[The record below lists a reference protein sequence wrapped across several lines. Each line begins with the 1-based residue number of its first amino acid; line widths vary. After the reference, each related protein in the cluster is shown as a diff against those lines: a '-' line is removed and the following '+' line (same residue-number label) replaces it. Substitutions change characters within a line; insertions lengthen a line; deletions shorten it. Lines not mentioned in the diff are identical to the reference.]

1 MSHASRAAGSAA
13 RVRQAA
19 RTVSPTSRPT
29 RPRPESATVTDALTD
44 LPASVAPVFE
54 TVTARN
60 PHEPEF
66 QQAVHEVLHSIAPVL
81 DRHPEFTGAG
91 IVPRLV
97 EPERQIMF
105 RVPWVDDAGRVQVD
119 RGYRVQFSS
128 VLGPYKG
135 GLRFH
140 PSVNLSIIKFLGF
153 EQIFKNALTGQGIG
167 GAKGGSDFD
176 PHGKSDAEVMR
187 FCQSFMSELYRHL
200 GEHTDVPAGDIGVGA
215 REIGYLFGQYRKI
228 TNRHESGMFTGKGV
242 QWGGAEVRTEATGYG
257 AVFFA
262 EEMLAARGTSLEGL
276 RVGVSGSGN
285 VAIYAIAKALEL
297 GAVPVTASD
306 SSGYV
311 VDDAGIDVALLRQI
325 KEVERARIAEYAARR
340 PSARFVEGGRPW
352 EVAVDVAIPAATQ
365 NELDEADARAL
376 IGNGVRAVAEG
387 ANMPSTPAAV
397 AAFQAS
403 DVLFGP
409 GKAANAGGVA
419 TSALEMSQNA
429 SRQRWSFDDSERKLR
444 AIIADIHASAR
455 DAAERYDRPG
465 DYVAGANIA
474 GFERVAHAMLAQG
487 VI

>member
-1 MSHASRAAGSAA
+1 MPSALPTTAA
-13 RVRQAA
+13 
-19 RTVSPTSRPT
+19 P
-29 RPRPESATVTDALTD
+29 DALTSTESIRLVLD
-44 LPASVAPVFE
+44 
-54 TVTARN
+54 TVEARN

-66 QQAVHEVLHSIAPVL
+66 LQAVHEVLESIAPVL
-81 DRHPEFTGAG
+81 EAHPEFIEGG
-91 IVPRLV
+91 ILERLV
-97 EPERQIMF
+97 EPERQIIF
-105 RVPWVDDAGRVQVD
+105 RVPWVDDAGRLQVN
-119 RGYRVQFSS
+119 RGFRVQFSS

-176 PHGKSDAEVMR
+176 PHGRSDAEIMR
-187 FCQSFMSELYRHL
+187 FCQSFMNELYRHL

-215 REIGYLFGQYRKI
+215 REIGYLFGQYRKV

-257 AVFFA
+257 AVFFSA
-262 EEMLAARGTSLEGL
+262 EMLGVHGQTLAGK

-285 VAIYAIAKALEL
+285 VAIYAIDKAHQL
-297 GAVPVTASD
+297 GATPVTASD

-311 VDDAGIDVALLRQI
+311 VDDAGIDVDLLRQI

-340 PSARFVEGGRPW
+340 PTARYVEGARPW
-352 EVAVDVAIPAATQ
+352 EVAVDVAIPSATQ
-365 NELDEADARAL
+365 NELDADDARAL
-376 IGNGVRAVAEG
+376 IANGVGAVAEG
-387 ANMPSTPAAV
+387 ANMPSTPEAIEL
-397 AAFQAS
+397 FQSAG
-403 DVLFGP
+403 VLFGP

-429 SRQRWSFDDSERKLR
+429 ARQRWSFGDSEAKLR
-444 AIIADIHASAR
+444 AIMADVHHAAFT
-455 DAAERYDRPG
+455 AAERYGRPG
-465 DYVAGANIA
+465 DYVVGANSA

>member
-1 MSHASRAAGSAA
+1 MTETLSPLPSSVSAVFDTVQA
-13 RVRQAA
+13 R
-19 RTVSPTSRPT
+19 S
-29 RPRPESATVTDALTD
+29 
-44 LPASVAPVFE
+44 
-54 TVTARN
+54 

-66 QQAVHEVLHSIAPVL
+66 QQAVHEVLHSIAPVIN
-81 DRHPEFTGAG
+81 RHPEFVASG
-91 IVPRLV
+91 VVERLV

-105 RVPWVDDAGRVQVD
+105 RVPWVDDSGTVQVN
-119 RGYRVQFSS
+119 RGYRIQFSS

-176 PHGKSDAEVMR
+176 PHGRSDAEIMR
-187 FCQSFMSELYRHL
+187 FCQSFMNELYRHL

-215 REIGYLFGQYRKI
+215 REIGYLFGQYRKV

-262 EEMLAARGTSLEGL
+262 EEMLAVRGESLEGK

-285 VAIYAIAKALEL
+285 VAIYAIAKAHQL
-297 GAVPVTASD
+297 GALPVTASD

-311 VDDAGIDVALLRQI
+311 VDDAGIDVDLLRQL
-325 KEVERARIAEYAARR
+325 KEVERVRIAEYAARR
-340 PSARFVEGGRPW
+340 PSARFVEGARPW
-352 EVAVDVAIPAATQ
+352 EVAVDIAIPSATQ
-365 NELDEADARAL
+365 NELDEDDARAL
-376 IGNGVRAVAEG
+376 IAGGVRAVSEG
-387 ANMPSTPAAV
+387 ANMPSTPGAV
-397 AAFQAS
+397 AAFQQAG
-403 DVLFGP
+403 VLFGP

-429 SRQRWSFDDSERKLR
+429 SRQRWSFDDSEQKLR
-444 AIIADIHASAR
+444 DIIADIHHAAFE
-455 DAAERYDRPG
+455 AAERYGHGG
-465 DYVAGANIA
+465 DYVVGANIA

>member
-1 MSHASRAAGSAA
+1 MTETLSA
-13 RVRQAA
+13 
-19 RTVSPTSRPT
+19 
-29 RPRPESATVTDALTD
+29 
-44 LPASVAPVFE
+44 LPALVSDVYSTVE
-54 TVTARN
+54 TRN

-66 QQAVHEVLHSIAPVL
+66 LQAVHEVLESIAPVL
-81 DRHPEFTGAG
+81 ERHPQFVDGG
-91 IVPRLV
+91 ILDRVV
-97 EPERQIMF
+97 EPERQILF
-105 RVPWVDDAGRVQVD
+105 RVPWVDDAGRLQVN
-119 RGYRVQFSS
+119 RGFRVQFSS

-153 EQIFKNALTGQGIG
+153 EQVFKNALTGQGIG
-167 GAKGGSDFD
+167 GAKGGSDFE
-176 PHGKSDAEVMR
+176 PHGRSDAEIMR
-187 FCQSFMSELYRHL
+187 FCQSFMNELYRHL

-262 EEMLAARGTSLEGL
+262 EEMLGVRGISLDGL

-285 VAIYAIAKALEL
+285 VAIYAMEKARQL
-297 GAVPVTASD
+297 GAIPVTASD

-311 VDDAGIDVALLRQI
+311 VDDDGIDVDLLKHL

-340 PSARFVEGGRPW
+340 PSARFVEGARPW
-352 EVAVDVAIPAATQ
+352 EVAVDIAIPAATQ
-365 NELDEADARAL
+365 NELDVDDAEAL
-376 IGNGVRAVAEG
+376 IANGVRAVSEG
-387 ANMPSTPAAV
+387 ANMPSTPGAV
-397 AAFQAS
+397 AAFQRAG
-403 DVLFGP
+403 VLFGP

-429 SRQRWSFDDSERKLR
+429 SRQKWSFDDSESRLR
-444 AIIADIHASAR
+444 SIMKSVH
-455 DAAERYDRPG
+455 DAAFDASERYGRPG
-465 DYVAGANIA
+465 DYVIGANSA

>member
-1 MSHASRAAGSAA
+1 MTEPLVA
-13 RVRQAA
+13 
-19 RTVSPTSRPT
+19 
-29 RPRPESATVTDALTD
+29 
-44 LPASVAPVFE
+44 LPASVRDVFD
-54 TVTARN
+54 TVVVRN

-81 DRHPEFTGAG
+81 ERHPQFVEGG
-91 IVPRLV
+91 ILERIV

-105 RVPWVDDAGRVQVD
+105 RVPWVDDAGRLQVN
-119 RGYRVQFSS
+119 RGFRVQFSS

-176 PHGKSDAEVMR
+176 PHGRSDAEIMR
-187 FCQSFMSELYRHL
+187 FCQSFMNELYRHL
-200 GEHTDVPAGDIGVGA
+200 GEHTNVPAGDIGVGA

-262 EEMLAARGTSLEGL
+262 QEMLGVHGDSLHGK
-276 RVGVSGSGN
+276 RVAVSGSGN
-285 VAIYAIAKALEL
+285 VAVYAIDKAYQL
-297 GAVPVTASD
+297 GATPVTASD

-311 VDDAGIDVALLRQI
+311 VDDAGIDLVLLRQV
-325 KEVERARIAEYAARR
+325 KEIDRDRISAYAAQR
-340 PSARFVEGGRPW
+340 PRAHFVEGKRPW
-352 EVAVDVAIPAATQ
+352 EVPVDIAIPSATQ
-365 NELDEADARAL
+365 NELDEDDAAAL

-387 ANMPSTPAAV
+387 ANMPSTPGAV
-397 AAFQAS
+397 AAFQKAG
-403 DVLFGP
+403 VLFGP

-429 SRQRWSFDDSERKLR
+429 ARQRWSFADSERKLQT
-444 AIIADIHASAR
+444 IMKGVHDSAFA
-455 DAAERYDRPG
+455 AAERYGHPG
-465 DYVAGANIA
+465 DYVVGANSA

>member
-1 MSHASRAAGSAA
+1 MTETLSALPEP
-13 RVRQAA
+13 VRDVYAIV
-19 RTVSPTSRPT
+19 RR
-29 RPRPESATVTDALTD
+29 
-44 LPASVAPVFE
+44 
-54 TVTARN
+54 RN
-60 PHEPEF
+60 PREPEF
-66 QQAVHEVLHSIAPVL
+66 LQAVHEVLESIVPVL
-81 DRHPEFTGAG
+81 EQHPRFVDGG
-91 IVPRLV
+91 ILERLV

-105 RVPWVDDAGRVQVD
+105 RVPWVDDDGRLQVN
-119 RGYRVQFSS
+119 RGFRVQFSS

-140 PSVNLSIIKFLGF
+140 PSVDLSIVKFLGF

-176 PHGKSDAEVMR
+176 PHGRSDAEVMR
-187 FCQSFMSELYRHL
+187 FCQSFMNELYRHL
-200 GEHTDVPAGDIGVGA
+200 GEHTDVPAGDIGVGS
-215 REIGYLFGQYRKI
+215 REIGYLFGQYRRI

-262 EEMLAARGTSLEGL
+262 EEMLAVRGASLAGL

-285 VAIYAIAKALEL
+285 VATYAITKAWQL
-297 GAVPVTASD
+297 GATPVTASD

-311 VDDAGIDVALLRQI
+311 VDDDGIDVELLRQV
-325 KEVERARIAEYAARR
+325 KEVERRRISEYADRR
-340 PSARFVEGGRPW
+340 PSARFVADARPW
-352 EVAVDVAIPAATQ
+352 EVAVDIAVPSATQ
-365 NELDEADARAL
+365 NELDLDDARAL
-376 IGNGVRAVAEG
+376 IAGGVRAVSEG
-387 ANMPSTPAAV
+387 ANMPCTPGAV
-397 AAFQAS
+397 NAFQEA

-429 SRQRWSFDDSERKLR
+429 ARQRWTFDDSEAKLR
-444 AIIADIHASAR
+444 QIMKDVHDAAYS
-455 DAAERYDRPG
+455 AAERYGHPG
-465 DYVAGANIA
+465 DYVVGANSA

>member
-1 MSHASRAAGSAA
+1 MTDTHVPLPDS
-13 RVRQAA
+13 VQDVFD
-19 RTVSPTSRPT
+19 TV
-29 RPRPESATVTDALTD
+29 L
-44 LPASVAPVFE
+44 
-54 TVTARN
+54 ARN

-66 QQAVHEVLHSIAPVL
+66 QQAVHEVLSSIAPVL
-81 DRHPEFTGAG
+81 EVHPQFADSG
-91 IVPRLV
+91 ILERIV

-105 RVPWVDDAGRVQVD
+105 RVPWIDDAGRLQVN

-176 PHGKSDAEVMR
+176 PHGRSDAEIMR
-187 FCQSFMSELYRHL
+187 FCQSFMSELWRHL

-215 REIGYLFGQYRKI
+215 REIGYLFGTYRKI

-262 EEMLAARGTSLEGL
+262 EEMLGVTGESLERK
-276 RVGVSGSGN
+276 RVAVSGSGN
-285 VAIYAIAKALEL
+285 VAIYAIDKAWQL

-306 SSGYV
+306 SSGYII
-311 VDDAGIDVALLRQI
+311 DEGGIDVDLLRQV
-325 KEVERARIAEYAARR
+325 KEQERARISEYAARR
-340 PSARFVEGGRPW
+340 PGARFVEGARPW
-352 EVAVDVAIPAATQ
+352 EVPVDVAIPSATQ
-365 NELDEADARAL
+365 NELDEDDARAL
-376 IGNGVRAVAEG
+376 IGNGVKAVAEG
-387 ANMPSTPAAV
+387 ANMPSTPGAV
-397 AAFQAS
+397 AALQSAG
-403 DVLFGP
+403 VLFGP

-429 SRQRWSFDDSERKLR
+429 SRQRWSFADSEKKLR
-444 AIIADIHASAR
+444 SIMKDVHDAAF
-455 DAAERYDRPG
+455 DAAERYDRAG
-465 DYVAGANIA
+465 DYVVGANSA

>member
-1 MSHASRAAGSAA
+1 
-13 RVRQAA
+13 
-19 RTVSPTSRPT
+19 
-29 RPRPESATVTDALTD
+29 VTDHLTP
-44 LPASVAPVFE
+44 LPAPVDFVFRGVRE
-54 TVTARN
+54 RN

-66 QQAVHEVLHSIAPVL
+66 QQAVHEVLDSIAPVIE
-81 DRHPEFTGAG
+81 RHPAFEAAG
-91 IVPRLV
+91 VLERLV

-105 RVPWVDDAGRVQVD
+105 RVPWVDDAGRVRVN

-176 PHGKSDAEVMR
+176 PRGRSDGEIMR
-187 FCQSFMSELYRHL
+187 FCQAFMNELYRHL

-215 REIGYLFGQYRKI
+215 REVGYLFGQYRKI

-262 EEMLAARGTSLEGL
+262 EEMLAVHGRTLDGL

-285 VAIYAIAKALEL
+285 VAIYAIEKAHQL
-297 GAVPVTASD
+297 GALPVTASD

-311 VDDAGIDVALLRQI
+311 VDDAGIDVALLREI
-325 KEVERARIAEYAARR
+325 KDVERARISVYAERR
-340 PSARFVEGGRPW
+340 PSARFVANARPW
-352 EVAVDVAIPAATQ
+352 SVAVDIAVPAATQ
-365 NELDEADARAL
+365 NELDENDAQAL
-376 IGNGVRAVAEG
+376 IGNGVTAVSEG
-387 ANMPSTPAAV
+387 ANMPCTPGAVSAFRAAE
-397 AAFQAS
+397 
-403 DVLFGP
+403 VLFGP

-444 AIIADIHASAR
+444 AIVRDIHRAAFT
-455 DAAERYDRPG
+455 AAERYDRAE

>member
-1 MSHASRAAGSAA
+1 MPSSVSAVFDTVQA
-13 RVRQAA
+13 R
-19 RTVSPTSRPT
+19 S
-29 RPRPESATVTDALTD
+29 
-44 LPASVAPVFE
+44 
-54 TVTARN
+54 

-66 QQAVHEVLHSIAPVL
+66 QQAVHEVLHSIAPVI
-81 DRHPEFTGAG
+81 DRHPEFVASG
-91 IVPRLV
+91 VVERLV

-105 RVPWVDDAGRVQVD
+105 RVPWVDDSGTVQVN
-119 RGYRVQFSS
+119 RGYRIQFSS

-176 PHGKSDAEVMR
+176 PHGRSDAEIMR
-187 FCQSFMSELYRHL
+187 FCQSFMNELYRHL

-215 REIGYLFGQYRKI
+215 REIGYLFGQYRKV

-262 EEMLAARGTSLEGL
+262 EEMLAVRGESLEGK

-285 VAIYAIAKALEL
+285 VAIYAIAKAHQL
-297 GAVPVTASD
+297 GALPVTASD

-311 VDDAGIDVALLRQI
+311 VDDAGIDVDLLRQL
-325 KEVERARIAEYAARR
+325 KEVERVRIAEYAARR
-340 PSARFVEGGRPW
+340 PSARFVEGARPW
-352 EVAVDVAIPAATQ
+352 EVAVDIAIPSATQ
-365 NELDEADARAL
+365 NELDEDDARAL
-376 IGNGVRAVAEG
+376 IAGGVRAVSEG
-387 ANMPSTPAAV
+387 ANMPSTPGAV
-397 AAFQAS
+397 AAFQQAG
-403 DVLFGP
+403 VLFGP

-429 SRQRWSFDDSERKLR
+429 SRQRWSFDDSEQKLR
-444 AIIADIHASAR
+444 DIIADIHHAAFE
-455 DAAERYDRPG
+455 AAERYGRAG
-465 DYVAGANIA
+465 DYVVGANIA

>member
-1 MSHASRAAGSAA
+1 M
-13 RVRQAA
+13 
-19 RTVSPTSRPT
+19 T
-29 RPRPESATVTDALTD
+29 ESLAPLPATVQEVFDAVL
-44 LPASVAPVFE
+44 
-54 TVTARN
+54 ARN

-66 QQAVHEVLHSIAPVL
+66 QQAVHEVLSSIAPVL
-81 DRHPEFTGAG
+81 DAHPRFVDGG
-91 IVPRLV
+91 ILERVV
-97 EPERQIMF
+97 EPERQIIF
-105 RVPWVDDAGRVQVD
+105 RVPWIDDEGRLHVN

-176 PHGKSDAEVMR
+176 PHGRSDREIMR
-187 FCQSFMSELYRHL
+187 FCQSFMSELWRHL

-215 REIGYLFGQYRKI
+215 REIGYLFGTYRKI

-262 EEMLAARGTSLEGL
+262 EEMLGVTGESLERK
-276 RVGVSGSGN
+276 RVAVSGSGN
-285 VAIYAIAKALEL
+285 VAIYAIDKAWQL

-311 VDDAGIDVALLRQI
+311 VDEGGIDVDLLRQV
-325 KEVERARIAEYAARR
+325 KEIDRARIAEYAARR
-340 PSARFVEGGRPW
+340 PGARFVEGARPW
-352 EVAVDVAIPAATQ
+352 EVPVDVAIPSATQ
-365 NELDEADARAL
+365 NELDEDDARTL

-387 ANMPSTPAAV
+387 ANMPSTPGAV
-397 AAFQAS
+397 AAFQQAG
-403 DVLFGP
+403 VLFGP

-429 SRQRWSFDDSERKLR
+429 SRQRWSFADSEKKLR
-444 AIIADIHASAR
+444 AIMKDVHDAAF
-455 DAAERYDRPG
+455 DAAERYGRPG
-465 DYVAGANIA
+465 DYVVGANSA

>member
-1 MSHASRAAGSAA
+1 MSETL
-13 RVRQAA
+13 
-19 RTVSPTSRPT
+19 TV
-29 RPRPESATVTDALTD
+29 
-44 LPASVAPVFE
+44 LPAAVSPVFE
-54 TVTARN
+54 TVQARN

-66 QQAVHEVLHSIAPVL
+66 QQAVHEVLGSIAPVL
-81 DRHPEFTGAG
+81 GAHPEFVSGG
-91 IVPRLV
+91 ILERLV
-97 EPERQIMF
+97 EPERQILF
-105 RVPWVDDAGRVQVD
+105 RVPWVDDAGVVRVN
-119 RGYRVQFSS
+119 RGFRIQFSS

-167 GAKGGSDFD
+167 GGKGGSDFD
-176 PHGKSDAEVMR
+176 PHGRSDAEVMR

-200 GEHTDVPAGDIGVGA
+200 GEHTDVPAGDIGVGG

-262 EEMLAARGTSLEGL
+262 EEMLAVRGSALSGM

-285 VAIYAIAKALEL
+285 VAIYAIAKAHQL
-297 GAVPVTASD
+297 GALPVTASD

-311 VDDAGIDVALLRQI
+311 VDDAGIDLDLLRQI
-325 KEVERARIAEYAARR
+325 KEVERGRIAEYATRR
-340 PSARFVEGGRPW
+340 PQARFVEGARPW
-352 EVAVDVAIPAATQ
+352 EVAVDVAIPSATQ

-376 IGNGVRAVAEG
+376 IAGGVRAVAEG
-387 ANMPSTPAAV
+387 ANMPCTPGAV
-397 AAFQAS
+397 TAFQDAG
-403 DVLFGP
+403 VLFGP

-429 SRQRWSFDDSERKLR
+429 SRQRWSFDDSEQKLR
-444 AIIADIHASAR
+444 AIIADIHRAAF

>member
-1 MSHASRAAGSAA
+1 
-13 RVRQAA
+13 
-19 RTVSPTSRPT
+19 
-29 RPRPESATVTDALTD
+29 PRFVD
-44 LPASVAPVFE
+44 
-54 TVTARN
+54 
-60 PHEPEF
+60 
-66 QQAVHEVLHSIAPVL
+66 
-81 DRHPEFTGAG
+81 AG
-91 IVPRLV
+91 IAERIV

-105 RVPWVDDAGRVQVD
+105 RVPWVDDAGRVQVN
-119 RGYRVQFSS
+119 RGYRIQFSS

-176 PHGKSDAEVMR
+176 PHGRSDAEVMR
-187 FCQSFMSELYRHL
+187 FCQSFMNELYRHL

-215 REIGYLFGQYRKI
+215 REIGFLFGQYRKI

-262 EEMLAARGTSLEGL
+262 EEMLAARGQSLEGL

-285 VAIYAIAKALEL
+285 VAIYAIAKAHEL
-297 GAVPVTASD
+297 GARPVTASD

-311 VDDAGIDVALLRQI
+311 VDDDGIDVDLLREI
-325 KEVERARIAEYAARR
+325 KEVERGRISVYAARR
-340 PSARFVEGGRPW
+340 PSARFVEGARPW
-352 EVAVDVAIPAATQ
+352 EVEVDVAIPAATQ
-365 NELDEADARAL
+365 NELDEDDARAL
-376 IGNGVRAVAEG
+376 ISGGVRAVAEG

-397 AAFQAS
+397 AAFQS
-403 DVLFGP
+403 SGVLFGP

-429 SRQRWSFDDSERKLR
+429 ARQRWSFDDSERKLR
-444 AIIADIHASAR
+444 AIIADIHRSALDAS
-455 DAAERYDRPG
+455 ERYGRAG

>member
-1 MSHASRAAGSAA
+1 M
-13 RVRQAA
+13 
-19 RTVSPTSRPT
+19 
-29 RPRPESATVTDALTD
+29 TDTLTA
-44 LPASVAPVFE
+44 LPASVADVFE

-66 QQAVHEVLHSIAPVL
+66 QQAVHEVLHSIAPVVE
-81 DRHPEFTGAG
+81 RHPEFSDAG
-91 IVPRLV
+91 IVELLV

-105 RVPWVDDAGRVQVD
+105 RVPWVDDAGQVRVN
-119 RGYRVQFSS
+119 RGYRIQFSS

-176 PHGKSDAEVMR
+176 PHGRSDAEIMR

-200 GEHTDVPAGDIGVGA
+200 GEHTDVPAGDIGVGG
-215 REIGYLFGQYRKI
+215 REIGFLFGQYRKI

-262 EEMLAARGTSLEGL
+262 EEMLRVRGESLAGK

-285 VAIYAIAKALEL
+285 VAIYAIAKARQL

-311 VDDAGIDVALLRQI
+311 VDDDGIDVDLLRQL
-325 KEVERARIAEYAARR
+325 KEVERARISEYAARR
-340 PSARFVEGGRPW
+340 PSARFVEGARPW
-352 EVAVDVAIPAATQ
+352 EVAVDIAIPAATQ
-365 NELDEADARAL
+365 NELDEDDARAL
-376 IGNGVRAVAEG
+376 IAGGVLAVAEG
-387 ANMPSTPAAV
+387 ANMPSTPGAV
-397 AAFQAS
+397 AALQEAG
-403 DVLFGP
+403 VLFGP

-429 SRQRWSFDDSERKLR
+429 SRQRWSFDDSEQKLR
-444 AIIADIHASAR
+444 EIIADIHGAAF
-455 DAAERYDRPG
+455 DAAERYGRPG

>member
-1 MSHASRAAGSAA
+1 VICSPVSPSRQPESST
-13 RVRQAA
+13 V
-19 RTVSPTSRPT
+19 TVS
-29 RPRPESATVTDALTD
+29 
-44 LPASVAPVFE
+44 LPALPRAVQPVFDA
-54 TVTARN
+54 VLARN

-66 QQAVHEVLHSIAPVL
+66 QQAVHEVLDAIAPVL
-81 DRHPEFTGAG
+81 DAHPAFVSGG
-91 IVPRLV
+91 ILERLV

-105 RVPWVDDAGRVQVD
+105 RVPWVDDAGALRVN
-119 RGYRVQFSS
+119 RGFRVQFSS

-140 PSVNLSIIKFLGF
+140 PSVDLSIVKFLGF

-176 PHGKSDAEVMR
+176 PRGRSDGEIMR
-187 FCQSFMSELYRHL
+187 FCQSFMNELYRHL

-262 EEMLAARGTSLEGL
+262 QEMLAVHGDGL
-276 RVGVSGSGN
+276 AGKRVAVSGSGN
-285 VAIYAIAKALEL
+285 VAVYAIEKAYQL
-297 GAVPVTASD
+297 GATPVTASD
-306 SSGYV
+306 SSGTV
-311 VDDAGIDVALLRQI
+311 VDDDGIDLALLRQI
-325 KEVERARIAEYAARR
+325 KEVGRERVSAYAEQR
-340 PSARFVEGGRPW
+340 PGARFLEGERPW
-352 EVAVDVAIPAATQ
+352 RTPVDVAIPAATQ
-365 NELDEADARAL
+365 NELDGVDARAL
-376 IGNGVRAVAEG
+376 VEGGLRVVVEG
-387 ANMPSTPAAV
+387 ANMPSTPEAIGMFREAG
-397 AAFQAS
+397 
-403 DVLFGP
+403 VLFGP

-429 SRQRWSFDDSERKLR
+429 ARQRWGFADSEAKLR
-444 AIIADIHASAR
+444 TIMKNVHDAAF
-455 DAAERYDRPG
+455 DAAERYGHPG
-465 DYVAGANIA
+465 DYVVGANSA

>member
-1 MSHASRAAGSAA
+1 MTETLVA
-13 RVRQAA
+13 
-19 RTVSPTSRPT
+19 
-29 RPRPESATVTDALTD
+29 
-44 LPASVAPVFE
+44 LPASVAPVFD
-54 TVTARN
+54 TVIARN

-66 QQAVHEVLHSIAPVL
+66 QQAVHEVLESIVPVL
-81 DRHPEFTGAG
+81 EQHPEFVDGG
-91 IVPRLV
+91 ILERIV
-97 EPERQIMF
+97 EPERQILF
-105 RVPWVDDAGRVQVD
+105 RVPWVDDSGRLQVN

-176 PHGKSDAEVMR
+176 PHGRSDAEIMR
-187 FCQSFMSELYRHL
+187 FCQSFMNELYRHL
-200 GEHTDVPAGDIGVGA
+200 GEHTDVPAGDIGVGS

-262 EEMLAARGTSLEGL
+262 EEMLAVHGESLAGK

-285 VAIYAIAKALEL
+285 VAIYAISKALQL
-297 GAVPVTASD
+297 GATPVTASD
-306 SSGYV
+306 SSGYI
-311 VDDAGIDVALLRQI
+311 VDDAGIDLDLLRQV
-325 KEVERARIAEYAARR
+325 KEVDRTRISEYAARR
-340 PSARFVEGGRPW
+340 PSARFVEGERPW
-352 EVAVDVAIPAATQ
+352 SVAVDVAIPSATQ
-365 NELDEADARAL
+365 NELDEDDARTL
-376 IGNGVRAVAEG
+376 IANGVRAVAEG
-387 ANMPSTPAAV
+387 ANMPSTPGAV
-397 AAFQAS
+397 HALQQAG
-403 DVLFGP
+403 VLFGP

-429 SRQRWSFDDSERKLR
+429 ARQRWSFNDSESKLR
-444 AIIADIHASAR
+444 AIMQSVHDSAFE
-455 DAAERYDRPG
+455 AAERFGRPG
-465 DYVAGANIA
+465 DYVVGANSA

-487 VI
+487 II